1 MRDGPDGAVLLA
13 IARDTLL
20 GEILP
25 SVPAGQTYAVRM
37 IANAMAIA
45 GRELAA
51 DHEAVER
58 EARQRIGDFYRVSGL
73 PEPSGS
79 LRLDE
84 MERKLAA
91 DIRAG
96 RFDAHEAELRSLLQW
111 QIDQRLA
118 LANPKL
124 RQSKKEAG

>member
-1 MRDGPDGAVLLA
+1 MRDGPDGVVLLA

-51 DHEAVER
+51 DHDAAER
-58 EARQRIGDFYRVSGL
+58 EARQRIADLYRDSGL
-73 PEPSGS
+73 SEPGT
-79 LRLDE
+79 LLPLE
-84 MERKLAA
+84 EIERKLAA

-96 RFDAHEAELRSLLQW
+96 TFDAHEAGLRSLLQW